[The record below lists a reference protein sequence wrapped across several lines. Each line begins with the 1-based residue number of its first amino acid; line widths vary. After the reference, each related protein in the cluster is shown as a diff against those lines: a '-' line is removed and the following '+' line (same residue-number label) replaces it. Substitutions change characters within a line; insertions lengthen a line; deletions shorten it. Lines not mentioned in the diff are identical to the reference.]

1 MNNPRYEHLPLFD
14 DILRDYQKDF
24 TAGCRASFR
33 AGHKAILGC
42 LPTGMGKTTVAVCMP
57 KEGAR
62 VMVICQQDNLVKQWA
77 GTIRH
82 LRRQVASIEQ
92 AFEKADAG
100 DGWIVATWQTL
111 QSNARFK
118 RFVGHI
124 DLIVVDEAD
133 SFFSKA
139 AREILKEFIEG
150 GARVLGITATPFR
163 SNKKESLFGFYTDCG
178 YSMELL
184 DAFKLAYLVK
194 PLVTVHRVESVSFA
208 ALSKNRVDYAPEELD
223 RILTSEQVL
232 HDLAALANRV
242 MVERFNVMFCNSVR
256 QSRLMRDLM
265 QERHGV
271 KTSLVYG
278 TQNEEER
285 AAEMAAF
292 KAGESRLI
300 VNCRVLG
307 RGVDIPEV
315 RCIIN
320 GRPTKSKATYM
331 QMLGR
336 GTRALP
342 GVLDGLKTVEER
354 AAAIAASAKPHWHL
368 HDITSTA
375 RYHQP
380 ITAID
385 ILMAGPKELIE
396 KVKDEDEG
404 GEEQTIEELEADVQ
418 AAIDEQKELERLE
431 REAERERRK
440 KLVIGVTF
448 DSRSRDL
455 FARPDAKTPTV
466 KGYRVPFGRW
476 RGRPLR
482 DPVVPLSYL
491 QWMLRE
497 GKLNAMW
504 SAAVK
509 QEVDR
514 REAVLAEEVA
524 ASW

>member
-14 DILRDYQKDF
+14 DILRCYQKGF
-24 TAGCRASFR
+24 ISGCRASFR
-33 AGHKAILGC
+33 AGHKAVIGI
-42 LPTGMGKTTVAVCMP
+42 LPTGMGKTTATVCMP

-82 LRRQVASIEQ
+82 LRRQVADIEQ
-92 AFEKADAG
+92 AFNKADAG
-100 DGWIVATWQTL
+100 TGWIVATWQTL
-111 QSNARFK
+111 QSNERFR
-118 RFVGHI
+118 RFIGQI
-124 DLIVVDEAD
+124 DLIIVDECD
-133 SFFSKA
+133 SFFSKT

-163 SNKKESLFGFYTDCG
+163 SKKKESLFGFYTDCG
-178 YSMELL
+178 YSMELR
-184 DAFKLAYLVK
+184 DAFKLAYLVE

-208 ALSKNRVDYAPEELD
+208 HLSKNRVDYAPDELD

-256 QSRLMRDLM
+256 QSILMRDMM

-342 GVLDGLKTVEER
+342 GVLDGLNTVEER
-354 AAAIAASAKPHWHL
+354 AAAIAASGKPNWHL
-368 HDITSTA
+368 HDITSTS

-385 ILMAGPKELIE
+385 ILMAGPKELID
-396 KVKDEDEG
+396 KIKDEDEG
-404 GEEQTIEELEADVQ
+404 GEEQTLEELDADIQ

-440 KLVIGVTF
+440 QLVVGVTF

-466 KGYRVPFGRW
+466 RGFRVPFGRW

-514 REAVLAEEVA
+514 REAVLAEESVGQ
-524 ASW
+524 W